1 MWVSHTLPH
10 FLERKAFSLSLP
22 LAYFMK
28 TETKAD
34 IQKKLRKTLAEIYAL
49 LDSPWLTPETRKH
62 LEEKRNKLSQEAFK

>member
-1 MWVSHTLPH
+1 
-10 FLERKAFSLSLP
+10 
-22 LAYFMK
+22 MK